1 MNEYMNESSY
11 SYYGKYRTPKFT
23 DIFPSAEDFTNEY
36 TNAAIPAVL
45 TKDSELTPTIVYYL
59 LYANYGNSH
68 IASSDENRFKY
79 KLFSIIWQYGP
90 TVDKELH
97 IQRALRELT
106 DDELATGSVQIYNTA
121 DHPST
126 DPATLSN
133 NILPYIDKQNTT
145 NNKRGKL
152 EAYAYLDSMLKK
164 DVTQE
169 FIGRFKDLF
178 LKYVEPQEPLL
189 YGEVY

>member
-1 MNEYMNESSY
+1 MNEYINESNY
-11 SYYGKYRTPKFT
+11 SYYGKYRTRKFT
-23 DIFPSAEDFTNEY
+23 DIFPSVEDFVSDY
-36 TNAAIPAVL
+36 SNAAIPAVL
-45 TKDSELTPTIVYYL
+45 TENSDLTPTIVYYL

-68 IASSDENRFKY
+68 ISSSDENRFKY

-97 IQRALRELT
+97 IQKALRELT
-106 DDELATGSVQIYNTA
+106 DAELATGSFQIYNTA
-121 DHPST
+121 EHPST
-126 DPATLSN
+126 DPETTSSDILS
-133 NILPYIDKQNTT
+133 YIDRQNTT
-145 NNKRGKL
+145 NNQRGKL